1 MKKKEFDLDEI
12 SNKYDLLLDDYQ
24 KLSTNLIQALEIFL
38 MEKKIA
44 YLSIN
49 SRIKDK
55 NSFIEKIERKNYNR
69 PFEEIEDICGIRIIC
84 YYQTDVSKI
93 AEIISSEF
101 TVVENED
108 KEELLNEDQFGYRSN
123 HSIVRIKKGWLNAPN
138 YRGLENL
145 KAEIQVRTIL
155 MHAWAEIEHKLSYKS
170 ESQIPKQFKRKLFI
184 MSAKLEEA
192 DEQFENIKNAVIEY
206 KENVKLI
213 AQNKEDTAIKNIDL
227 NLDSLQT
234 FLDLNFPN
242 RTKDIESTA
251 LLVDEFKKFNI
262 TLSDI
267 LNAYEIV
274 KPYLT
279 EIEKELFPGKKPQQ
293 GWAQTG
299 IAREIIDLTN
309 ENWRENRGIP
319 EEYLDI
325 DRKWAKI
332 INEKSKK

>member
-1 MKKKEFDLDEI
+1 MKKKELDLDEI
-12 SNKYDLLLDDYQ
+12 ANKYDSLTDEYE
-24 KLSTNLIQALEIFL
+24 KLSINLIQALEIFL
-38 MEKKIA
+38 NDKKIA

-55 NSFIEKIERKNYNR
+55 TSFIEKIERKNYEN
-69 PFEEIEDICGIRIIC
+69 PFDEIEDICGIRIIC

-101 TVVENED
+101 TVVENQD
-108 KEELLNEDQFGYRSN
+108 KEELLNDDQFGYRSN

-170 ESQIPKQFKRKLFI
+170 ESQIPKQFRRKLFI

-192 DEQFENIKNAVIEY
+192 DEQFENIKNAVIDY
-206 KENVKLI
+206 KESVKQI
-213 AQNKEDTAIKNIDL
+213 TQNNEDNAIKNIDL
-227 NLDSLQT
+227 NLDSLQI

-242 RTKDIESTA
+242 RTRDNESTA
-251 LLVDEFKKFNI
+251 QLVDEFKKFNI

-267 LNAYEIV
+267 LTSYEIV
-274 KPYLT
+274 KPYLE
-279 EIEKELFPGKKPQQ
+279 EIENDLFPERKPHQ

-299 IAREIIDLTN
+299 IAREIMDLTN
-309 ENWRENRGIP
+309 EYWRENRGIP
-319 EEYLDI
+319 EEYVGF

-332 INEKSKK
+332 ISEKTKK